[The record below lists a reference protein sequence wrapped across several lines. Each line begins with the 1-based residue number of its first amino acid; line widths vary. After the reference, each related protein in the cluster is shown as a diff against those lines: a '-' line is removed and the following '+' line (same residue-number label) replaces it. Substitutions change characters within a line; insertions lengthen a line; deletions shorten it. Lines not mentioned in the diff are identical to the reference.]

1 MINFERKKNNKIL
14 LNLAPLV
21 DVIFLLLLF
30 FMLTSHFILEPAI
43 KISLP
48 RSKNLEA
55 KSSEAVKTISITEEG
70 KIYFIDKEVD
80 LTNIQT
86 VIQMGIDEKADNF
99 IRIKADRGVKLG
111 LIVKVIDEIKLA
123 GVRNFSIVTERIKN
137 DK

>member
-48 RSKNLEA
+48 RSKTLEA